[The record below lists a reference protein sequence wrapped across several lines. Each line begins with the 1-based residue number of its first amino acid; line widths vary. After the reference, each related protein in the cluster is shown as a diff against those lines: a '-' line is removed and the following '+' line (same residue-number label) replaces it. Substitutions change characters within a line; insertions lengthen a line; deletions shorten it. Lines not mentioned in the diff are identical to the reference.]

1 MRIRDDP
8 GMAFFIDQCCTALEA
23 ILEFLLVSLRLIV
36 DLADPSEAISL
47 FLGHCQL
54 ITFRRRRGGL
64 ILHYLEV
71 NNF

>member
-1 MRIRDDP
+1 MPFLVDER
-8 GMAFFIDQCCTALEA
+8 GTALEPV
-23 ILEFLLVSLRLIV
+23 LEFLLVSLRLIV
-36 DLADPSEAISL
+36 DIADPSEAISL

>member
-1 MRIRDDP
+1 
-8 GMAFFIDQCCTALEA
+8 MAFFIDERRTALES

-36 DLADPSEAISL
+36 DITDPPEAIGL

-54 ITFRRRRGGL
+54 ISFRRRRGDL

>member
-1 MRIRDDP
+1 MRIRDDS
-8 GMAFFIDQCCTALEA
+8 GMAFLIDECCTALEA

-36 DLADPSEAISL
+36 DITDPSEAISL
-47 FLGHCQL
+47 FLCHSQL
-54 ITFRRRRGGL
+54 ITFRRRRGDL

>member
-1 MRIRDDP
+1 MPFLVDE
-8 GMAFFIDQCCTALEA
+8 GGTALEPV
-23 ILEFLLVSLRLIV
+23 LEFLLVSLRLIV
-36 DLADPSEAISL
+36 DIADPSEAISL

-54 ITFRRRRGGL
+54 ITFRRRRGDL